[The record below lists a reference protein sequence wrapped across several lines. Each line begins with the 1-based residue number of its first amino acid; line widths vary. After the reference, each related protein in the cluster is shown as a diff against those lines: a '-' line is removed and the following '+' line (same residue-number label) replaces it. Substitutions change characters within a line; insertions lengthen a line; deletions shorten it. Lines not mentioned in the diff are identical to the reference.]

1 MRALVAVAVLFCS
14 VALADDKNYDPPFD
28 IHGSKSGGES
38 AQKPARTPDEI
49 PTFHYYANI
58 YLLVVNS
65 DSATQSRLEQEI
77 AKGLRRMANVKTS
90 HEVNNLYGNSNL
102 KDLVREN
109 GFDAV
114 LIVDIGNMTD
124 ERRTAGTISQ
134 GTANIYGNSVYATG
148 TSVAIQG
155 HRRSMSATASLYDAK
170 TGTARWSRDFEE
182 TTRGLHARSDSH
194 VIGDIS
200 DDVVKGLRKSGL
212 ISR

>member
-1 MRALVAVAVLFCS
+1 MRALVAVVVLFCS
-14 VALADDKNYDPPFD
+14 VAMADDKKYDPPFD
-28 IHGSKSGGES
+28 IHGSRSGGSS
-38 AQKPARTPDEI
+38 AQNPARTPDDA
-49 PTFHYYANI
+49 PTFHYYGYI
-58 YLLVVNS
+58 YLSVING
-65 DSATQSRLEQEI
+65 DSSTQSRLEQAI
-77 AKGLRRMANVKTS
+77 AKGLRKMAQVKTS
-90 HEVNNLYGNSNL
+90 RESTNLYGNGNL
-102 KDLVREN
+102 KDLVREY

-134 GTANIYGNSVYATG
+134 GSANLYGNSVYATG
-148 TSVAIQG
+148 TTVAIQG

-170 TGTARWSRDFEE
+170 TGAARWSHDFQE

-200 DDVVKGLRKSGL
+200 EDVVKGLRQTGL